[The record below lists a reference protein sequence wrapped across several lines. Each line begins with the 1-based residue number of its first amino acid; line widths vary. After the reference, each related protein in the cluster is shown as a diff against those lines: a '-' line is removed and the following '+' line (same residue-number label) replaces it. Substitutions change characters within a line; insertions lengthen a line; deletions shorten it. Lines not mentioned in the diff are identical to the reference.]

1 MFNTRRASAFLLVAF
16 LLTGCAAKTKTT
28 LNPPPP
34 EPNPEPQLAT
44 DARQRVQELAA
55 RAQGYEAG
63 AQKLPGRNA
72 QEDRAQTTQ
81 QFALLAQILPMLNGP
96 DMSGDFRQQL
106 RIIESTRSQ
115 LASGS
120 QDLSIEPTVDTGLRA
135 AHRALASIN
144 QRSFTETPDIGKQL
158 DAMHAKVEEL
168 DGTADATHRL
178 VASQAFHSSAQ
189 AITGMAKALGDRIGV
204 GNGSTGATGGENK
217 PK

>member
-1 MFNTRRASAFLLVAF
+1 MTNTRAFAVLLLATLFV
-16 LLTGCAAKTKTT
+16 TGCAAKTQTT
-28 LNPPPP
+28 LKSAPPDA
-34 EPNPEPQLAT
+34 NPESQLAT
-44 DARQRVQELAA
+44 DVRERVKELAA
-55 RAQGYEAG
+55 RADEYAAG
-63 AQKLPGRNA
+63 ANKLPGRNA

-96 DMSGDFRQQL
+96 DMTGDFRQQL

-115 LASGS
+115 LANGS
-120 QDLSIEPTVDTGLRA
+120 QDLSVEPTIDTGLRA

-144 QRSFTETPDIGKQL
+144 QRSFTETSDIGKQL

-178 VASQAFHSSAQ
+178 IASQAFRNSAQ
-189 AITGMAKALGDRIGV
+189 AISQMASALNDRLSEG
-204 GNGSTGATGGENK
+204 K